1 MTKAFVT
8 GANGFIGSHLVREL
22 LKRGYEVNCLV
33 RRTSDLSPLHG
44 LPVSIFVGDIL
55 EPETLV
61 APMKAV
67 ECVYHLAAEL
77 MATEREVFEQTIV
90 IGTTNMLHAAEQH
103 AAKTLKRFL
112 FVSSQAAGGPGKDQT
127 PIDETAEPQPMSWYG
142 GAKKRAEE
150 AAHSFG
156 SRIPVTIVRPSSV
169 YGEREKDISQTYGIA
184 QLGLQPKL
192 GIKTKYLVMVY
203 VGDLVRGI
211 IGAAESG
218 NTLNQVYFLNHPQV
232 LTSRDTIKAVA
243 QAMDKPRG
251 LLFPVPLFLLR
262 LAAPFAEMIHQ
273 FTRQRP
279 KITRD
284 KAKEI
289 SQRFWVASPAKAKRD
304 FGWKAEHDLL
314 SGMKI
319 TIHKFLEEEAT
330 IRKMPLEKNPMLW
343 LKYVLCSVFIGALL
357 EFIAACGRF
366 YTYHPRWIVVITVVL
381 WFGLILGTL
390 AQLWRR
396 RSGMFQLVSGTVLA
410 AIVELQNALRINPS
424 MGWKFAPGWPFGITN
439 IWVRSLVVG
448 LAGGIFVVIVNY
460 LMRLLYKKR
469 LRLG

>member
-1 MTKAFVT
+1 M
-8 GANGFIGSHLVREL
+8 
-22 LKRGYEVNCLV
+22 V
-33 RRTSDLSPLHG
+33 RR
-44 LPVSIFVGDIL
+44 
-55 EPETLV
+55 
-61 APMKAV
+61 
-67 ECVYHLAAEL
+67 
-77 MATEREVFEQTIV
+77 RQ
-90 IGTTNMLHAAEQH
+90 
-103 AAKTLKRFL
+103 
-112 FVSSQAAGGPGKDQT
+112 
-127 PIDETAEPQPMSWYG
+127 
-142 GAKKRAEE
+142 KRAEDV
-150 AAHSFG
+150 AHSFAA
-156 SRIPVTIVRPSSV
+156 RIPVTIVRPSSV
-169 YGEREKDISQTYGIA
+169 YGEREKDISQTYGIVER
-184 QLGLQPKL
+184 GLQPKL

-203 VGDLVRGI
+203 VGDLAHGI

-218 NTLNQVYFLNHPQV
+218 NTLNQVYFMNHPQV
-232 LTSRDTIKAVA
+232 LTSRDMIKTVA

-279 KITRD
+279 KITQD

-289 SQRFWVASPAKAKRD
+289 SQRFWVASPAKAERD

-330 IRKMPLEKNPMLW
+330 TRKMPLEKNPMLW
-343 LKYVLCSVFIGALL
+343 FKYVICSVFIGALL

-366 YTYHPRWIVVITVVL
+366 YTYQPRWIVVITVVL
-381 WFGLILGTL
+381 WFGLIFGTL

-424 MGWKFAPGWPFGITN
+424 VDGNLPRLAPSASP
-439 IWVRSLVVG
+439 
-448 LAGGIFVVIVNY
+448 
-460 LMRLLYKKR
+460 M
-469 LRLG
+469 

>member
-55 EPETLV
+55 EPGTLV
-61 APMKAV
+61 APMKGV
-67 ECVYHLAAEL
+67 GYVYHLAAEL

-90 IGTTNMLHAAEQH
+90 AGTANMLRAAEQH

-112 FVSSQAAGGPGKDQT
+112 FVSSQAAAGPGRDQT
-127 PIDETAEPQPMSWYG
+127 PIDETTEPRPMSWYG
-142 GAKKRAEE
+142 GAKKRAED
-150 AAHSFG
+150 AVHSFG

-169 YGEREKDISQTYGIA
+169 YGEREKDISQTYGIVE
-184 QLGLQPKL
+184 LGLQPKL
-192 GIKTKYLVMVY
+192 GIKAKYLVMVY
-203 VGDLVRGI
+203 AGDLVRGI

-218 NTLNQVYFLNHPQV
+218 NTLNQAYFMNHPQV

-243 QAMDKPRG
+243 QAMNKPRG
-251 LLFPVPLFLLR
+251 LMFPAPIFLLR

-289 SQRFWVASPAKAKRD
+289 SQRFWVASPARAERD
-304 FGWKAEHDLL
+304 FGWKAEHDLV
-314 SGMKI
+314 SGMKM
-319 TIHKFLEEEAT
+319 TIPAFREEEAT

-343 LKYVLCSVFIGALL
+343 LKYVICSVFIGALL
-357 EFIAACGRF
+357 EFTAACGRF

-381 WFGLILGTL
+381 WFGLIFGTL

-396 RSGMFQLVSGTVLA
+396 RSGMFQLVSGTILA
-410 AIVELQNALRINPS
+410 AIVELQNALRINS
-424 MGWKFAPGWPFGITN
+424 SAGWKFAPGWPFGITN
-439 IWVRSLVVG
+439 IWVRSLVLG
-448 LAGGIFVVIVNY
+448 LAGGIFIVIVNY